1 MATKTKRV
9 RSLDAVRQRAGYVFI
24 LPWAVGLLLFFVG
37 PLFDSI
43 RYAFNE
49 VSIEPGQ
56 IVTKFVGLKNFSEIL
71 FEDPTYINELAD
83 SISYVLYS
91 IPLIVAFSLIIA
103 IILNQKFWGRAFF
116 RSLFFIPIVFT
127 ASAVMSILEGGIVQ
141 IPLYTKGDGS
151 LDYFTVFF
159 AQMQL
164 PEALMSIISFILQFS
179 LYVLQNAAVPIVLF
193 LAGLQEIPASLYE
206 VSKIEGANKWEEFWL
221 VTVPNLRHIISLVII
236 YSMIDMFGQIRNT
249 VVTRAR
255 SLMDSQDFGTSSA
268 MLWFY
273 FMIVLAVIGTVYAL
287 YHKFC
292 IKKWE

>member
-1 MATKTKRV
+1 M
-9 RSLDAVRQRAGYVFI
+9 
-24 LPWAVGLLLFFVG
+24 
-37 PLFDSI
+37 
-43 RYAFNE
+43 
-49 VSIEPGQ
+49 
-56 IVTKFVGLKNFSEIL
+56 
-71 FEDPTYINELAD
+71 
-83 SISYVLYS
+83 
-91 IPLIVAFSLIIA
+91 
-103 IILNQKFWGRAFF
+103 
-116 RSLFFIPIVFT
+116 
-127 ASAVMSILEGGIVQ
+127 
-141 IPLYTKGDGS
+141 
-151 LDYFTVFF
+151 
-159 AQMQL
+159 
-164 PEALMSIISFILQFS
+164 
-179 LYVLQNAAVPIVLF
+179 
-193 LAGLQEIPASLYE
+193 YE